1 MSKTSFFHFFF
12 FLFLNVSA
20 QKYELGKVTVEELMQ
35 KSHPQDTA
43 AVAAILFKKATTF
56 FNYAGK
62 KGFTSYT
69 DVELKI
75 KIYKKEGFNWADVEI
90 PYYVG
95 YETIGQENIDIMS
108 AYTYNLENNKV
119 SREKVT
125 NQGKFSQNLNE
136 YWSKK
141 TVSFPSVKEGS
152 IIEIRYK
159 LKTENLS
166 VLPEFQFQYT
176 IPVNYAELQTEIP
189 EFYIYK
195 GMLSGF
201 VQLST
206 DQKMKL
212 KVDSFTG
219 EYNRT
224 LQITYKQIVT
234 KYSANDIKPI
244 IEEEFINN
252 INNYYGKI
260 QNELQTIRM
269 PDEKPKQISKS
280 WEDVAKSIFDDKD
293 FGAELRK
300 SDYYLTDLNLLVKDL
315 TTEYEK
321 IKAVFLYVQKRMNW
335 NKKYGYYSK
344 KGLDIAYKEKTGNV
358 AEINLMLTAMLRKL
372 GLDSNPVLISTRENG
387 IAFFPNKTVFNY
399 VISAVKIDGE
409 MLLLDAT
416 EKYTDINFL
425 PIRDLNWSGRSIE
438 AYNVCNEID
447 LMPRKN
453 SVDKTNILAEINSQG
468 EIKGKIREQYFDYN
482 ALWFRSKFANVDKI
496 SCIEYIEKKYSGLE
510 VSDYEVQNNNDISKP
525 IIENYSFTYNNFV
538 EIIGDKMYFSP
549 LLHFTQTENPFK
561 QESRLYPIDFV
572 YPNQDKYSVSVQI
585 PDGYIIE
592 SLPTSK
598 ALSLPD
604 DLGNF
609 KYNISNT
616 GNQIQLMYSFDINA
630 SVIISELYEVV
641 KAFYK
646 EMISK
651 QTEKIVLK
659 KT

>member
-212 KVDSFTG
+212 KVDSFT
-219 EYNRT
+219 
-224 LQITYKQIVT
+224 
-234 KYSANDIKPI
+234 
-244 IEEEFINN
+244 
-252 INNYYGKI
+252 
-260 QNELQTIRM
+260 
-269 PDEKPKQISKS
+269 
-280 WEDVAKSIFDDKD
+280 
-293 FGAELRK
+293 
-300 SDYYLTDLNLLVKDL
+300 
-315 TTEYEK
+315 
-321 IKAVFLYVQKRMNW
+321 
-335 NKKYGYYSK
+335 
-344 KGLDIAYKEKTGNV
+344 
-358 AEINLMLTAMLRKL
+358 
-372 GLDSNPVLISTRENG
+372 
-387 IAFFPNKTVFNY
+387 
-399 VISAVKIDGE
+399 
-409 MLLLDAT
+409 
-416 EKYTDINFL
+416 
-425 PIRDLNWSGRSIE
+425 
-438 AYNVCNEID
+438 
-447 LMPRKN
+447 
-453 SVDKTNILAEINSQG
+453 
-468 EIKGKIREQYFDYN
+468 
-482 ALWFRSKFANVDKI
+482 
-496 SCIEYIEKKYSGLE
+496 
-510 VSDYEVQNNNDISKP
+510 
-525 IIENYSFTYNNFV
+525 
-538 EIIGDKMYFSP
+538 
-549 LLHFTQTENPFK
+549 
-561 QESRLYPIDFV
+561 
-572 YPNQDKYSVSVQI
+572 
-585 PDGYIIE
+585 
-592 SLPTSK
+592 
-598 ALSLPD
+598 
-604 DLGNF
+604 
-609 KYNISNT
+609 
-616 GNQIQLMYSFDINA
+616 
-630 SVIISELYEVV
+630 
-641 KAFYK
+641 
-646 EMISK
+646 
-651 QTEKIVLK
+651 
-659 KT
+659 